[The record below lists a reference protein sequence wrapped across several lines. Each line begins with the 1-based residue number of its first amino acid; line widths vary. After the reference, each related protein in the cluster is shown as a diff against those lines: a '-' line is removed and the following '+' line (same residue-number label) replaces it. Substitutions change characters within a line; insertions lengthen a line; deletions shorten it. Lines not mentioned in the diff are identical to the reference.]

1 MKNINLTINKKYKN
15 YYLYIKKYLSKENIN
30 ELLKID
36 DFESNMVEKDILL
49 LAEKVNNY
57 KINLI
62 FNKNNNGNEITK
74 DEIFNCLN
82 KMNNFN
88 ITHFFNNNN
97 FLVYKNTTTINK
109 YFGDL
114 ILDIKSV
121 LDKYNDI
128 NADTLLSRFYFYDIL
143 KVLSINPNQSFKLKS
158 FNSDYE
164 KPIDTIKN
172 MIYGRGFEN
181 LNKTFLN
188 NLKNLKLKKAPSLEE
203 WNNIIIEKL
212 YLKEIEENPNKN
224 ITYNEWKKNNVT
236 NSIPSVDLIGEKFK
250 KTIYIE
256 NKNFSIFNNELNIK
270 FNYGTHKVIDRFKK
284 LSMLEEI
291 DNGGKVFFNIN
302 TYNLE
307 NNNLNN
313 FLIPLEDYKKD
324 LFSKINK
331 SLISKLK
338 TEVKNKRLY
347 NYSIPLEISKN
358 GSNGKIDVKLI
369 IEVQFN
375 HLPDIRNIDNEHY
388 NFNVKFLNS
397 NDFNLLFEDFN
408 LERDFQIK
416 KEASNVKLPL
426 RERRGFLTE

>member
-1 MKNINLTINKKYKN
+1 
-15 YYLYIKKYLSKENIN
+15 
-30 ELLKID
+30 
-36 DFESNMVEKDILL
+36 
-49 LAEKVNNY
+49 
-57 KINLI
+57 
-62 FNKNNNGNEITK
+62 
-74 DEIFNCLN
+74 
-82 KMNNFN
+82 MNNFN

-109 YFGDL
+109 YFEDL

-416 KEASNVKLPL
+416 KEASNDKILSY
-426 RERRGFLTE
+426 